1 MQTDN
6 ENDIDQHI
14 TTLLTDILAP
24 TNYAEIKGML
34 KTVDLLADYVK
45 LENVRTI
52 LENDVLFRE
61 NRDIAVMALDILR
74 KMHDNEQG
82 QESDTCGTKVVDAVN
97 EALGRAE
104 AETIT
109 LSESTDDAEEVVAA
123 ITPEK
128 TPEPAEVEATSI
140 DATETE
146 PEQASQKSPETNT
159 IIEIPVSAYEVAED
173 SNPPDA
179 AEDSFDSMDSQTL
192 ESESEP
198 AAQDSGFPGLPD
210 DGGLPDSADSMESQA
225 PEIES
230 ELASPSVEFSGLSDD
245 AGPLDSVEDSIGS
258 MDNQTIEPESE
269 PTAQDSGFP
278 GLPDDGGLPDSADSM
293 ESQAPEIE
301 SELASPS
308 VEFPGLPDAAEPPDL
323 AGDSVGSMDSQM
335 PEPESEPAAEGAG
348 FPGLPD
354 SADSMENQ
362 TPDIESELA
371 SPSVEFP
378 GLSDDA
384 EPPDAADLAGSSPF
398 EDDPDQTPAFPDDG
412 DMSGS
417 TDLAGNEAGNDLEQ
431 QWKQTVQRIK
441 ELKTRYVTK

>member
-1 MQTDN
+1 MQTNN

-24 TNYAEIKGML
+24 TNYAEIKGVL

-52 LENDVLFRE
+52 LESDVLFRE

-74 KMHDNEQG
+74 KMHDDEQD
-82 QESDTCGTKVVDAVN
+82 QESDTCETEVVDAVN

-109 LSESTDDAEEVVAA
+109 LSESTDDVEEVVAAITPEKTPEPAEVEATSVDATETEPEQVSHEALDRTEPETIARSESVDDAEEVVAA

-140 DATETE
+140 DTTETHA
-146 PEQASQKSPETNT
+146 EQVSQKSPETNT

-173 SNPPDA
+173 S
-179 AEDSFDSMDSQTL
+179 FDSMDGQML
-192 ESESEP
+192 EPESEP

-210 DGGLPDSADSMESQA
+210 DGGLPDSADSMDSQ
-225 PEIES
+225 
-230 ELASPSVEFSGLSDD
+230 
-245 AGPLDSVEDSIGS
+245 
-258 MDNQTIEPESE
+258 T
-269 PTAQDSGFP
+269 
-278 GLPDDGGLPDSADSM
+278 
-293 ESQAPEIE
+293 PEIE

-308 VEFPGLPDAAEPPDL
+308 VEFPGLPDAAEPPD
-323 AGDSVGSMDSQM
+323 
-335 PEPESEPAAEGAG
+335 
-348 FPGLPD
+348 
-354 SADSMENQ
+354 
-362 TPDIESELA
+362 
-371 SPSVEFP
+371 
-378 GLSDDA
+378 
-384 EPPDAADLAGSSPF
+384 AADLAGSPF
-398 EDDPDQTPAFPDDG
+398 DDDPDQMPAFPDDG
-412 DMSGS
+412 DLSGS